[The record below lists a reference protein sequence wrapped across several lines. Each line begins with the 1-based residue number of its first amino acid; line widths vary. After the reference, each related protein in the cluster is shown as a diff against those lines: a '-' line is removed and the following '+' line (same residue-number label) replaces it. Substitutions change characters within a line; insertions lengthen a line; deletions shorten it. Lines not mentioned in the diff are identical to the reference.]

1 MNYLVDMHD
10 KQKRKQVFHV
20 NMLRRWHVPTS
31 TGYDI
36 EQQES
41 EDEVPT
47 WDDGGN
53 GKLRVGKQLDEAQRG
68 ELEVLLAEFDG
79 GAAVVSWAYP
89 VD

>member
-1 MNYLVDMHD
+1 M
-10 KQKRKQVFHV
+10 
-20 NMLRRWHVPTS
+20 VPTS

-41 EDEVPT
+41 EDKVPT

-53 GKLRVGKQLDEAQRG
+53 GKLRVGKQLDEAQRE